1 MPFRLAP
8 AATVTTLSKGTD
20 DPHFLS
26 PTPALMAK
34 VSTADLYVEN
44 GLNLELW
51 SEKLLDSAGNPKI
64 RPGSPGYVKATDG
77 MTRLEVPTE
86 LTRAK
91 GDLHPE
97 GNPHVWLDPLNAPTA
112 ADNIAAGLARVDP
125 ANAATYQANAKAFRQ
140 KIEEASFGADLVS
153 FMGGDMLLLDEPTNH
168 LDAESVEWLEHFLQR
183 GLPLAELVVVG
194 VRVAEG
200 LVDLL
205 VLDQQLPPLLEPELD
220 VAAHVQGV
228 VQLRLLRQVADRGA
242 LLEHGLAV
250 VGVVHAGHDPQQG
263 GLAGAVVADNADLG
277 VAVEAEPGL
286 VEDGPARGQDL
297 LDADHLVDV
306 GLGGHGFLA
315 RGKLPSGPRVRRP
328 AGAPFWGRAADDA
341 PRPLAWG

>member
-1 MPFRLAP
+1 MIAALLLLLSTHAYALDVVCTLPYLGDIAHRIAP

-153 FMGGDMLLLDEPTNH
+153 FMGGDMLLRLAQSGKLDSFLASKGLTARLGGWMKAGASLKGKPMVFYHQSWVYFTHRFGINAVGFVEDRPGIAPT
-168 LDAESVEWLEHFLQR
+168 
-183 GLPLAELVVVG
+183 
-194 VRVAEG
+194 
-200 LVDLL
+200 
-205 VLDQQLPPLLEPELD
+205 
-220 VAAHVQGV
+220 AAHRD
-228 VQLRLLRQVADRGA
+228 QLLSIIKTNNVKVIEVTSYYDPKIPNLLAQSSGA
-242 LLEHGLAV
+242 RV
-250 VGVVHAGHDPQQG
+250 
-263 GLAGAVVADNADLG
+263 AVVAG
-277 VAVEAEPGL
+277 
-286 VEDGPARGQDL
+286 
-297 LDADHLVDV
+297 DV
-306 GLGGHGFLA
+306 GGTPEA
-315 RGKLPSGPRVRRP
+315 RDYFSLISSIIT
-328 AGAPFWGRAADDA
+328 AFTQ
-341 PRPLAWG
+341 